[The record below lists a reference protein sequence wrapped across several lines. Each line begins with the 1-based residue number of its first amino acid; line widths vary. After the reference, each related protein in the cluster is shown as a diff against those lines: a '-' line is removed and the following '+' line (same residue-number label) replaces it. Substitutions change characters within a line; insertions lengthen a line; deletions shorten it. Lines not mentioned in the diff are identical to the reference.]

1 MKILALSLFALTSL
15 SALAGPMAMGQISQM
30 DSMDHSTRSANV
42 AGPERLGT
50 VSFSV
55 SCAVGVQA
63 PFNRGVALLHDFWYE
78 EAQRQFEEITKTDPS
93 CAMAHWGVAMSYFHQ
108 IWGRPGEDAVAHGW
122 TAMQKAQSPVE
133 AK

>member
-1 MKILALSLFALTSL
+1 MKILAFCLLASISLPV
-15 SALAGPMAMGQISQM
+15 SAQMAMP
-30 DSMDHSTRSANV
+30 MDHAAQPAN
-42 AGPERLGT
+42 AASPERLGT

-122 TAMQKAQSPVE
+122 TAMQKAQSPA
-133 AK
+133 AKT